1 MLYVKVLV
9 KGFFKTERW
18 SNSFFSRKIFERFF
32 DASVPPLWTHFLFM
46 YSEAFCKMFRFL
58 SHHRRQNCRRWCFC
72 GGLWKFHLNTSCIF
86 ANNLFTIDGF
96 KRSIASVFSPRAA
109 CSVLKKITVSKRQGS
124 TFFGCCTVAK
134 WMRRLA
140 YCLGTSFGGCCLRI
154 NYVCL
159 SRVLGFARVA
169 FWSVHENFQ
178 KNFEQLLHMS
188 VLFL

>member
-1 MLYVKVLV
+1 MNTFFIHCSEVFPKCF
-9 KGFFKTERW
+9 GFFRITAGKTAG
-18 SNSFFSRKIFERFF
+18 
-32 DASVPPLWTHFLFM
+32 DGV
-46 YSEAFCKMFRFL
+46 FRV
-58 SHHRRQNCRRWCFC
+58 
-72 GGLWKFHLNTSCIF
+72 GLWKFHLNTSCIF

-124 TFFGCCTVAK
+124 AFFGCCTVAK